1 MFLPNYNMRKTLFKL
16 AFNEPWNPNDTRLL
30 PVNLQMTSL
39 FGRKF
44 DGKQFEGYP
53 CHSSTLKLSGK

>member
-1 MFLPNYNMRKTLFKL
+1 MRKTLFKL
-16 AFNEPWNPNDTRLL
+16 AFNEPWNPNDIKLL
-30 PVNLQMTSL
+30 SVKLQMTSL

>member
-1 MFLPNYNMRKTLFKL
+1 MRKHSEL
-16 AFNEPWNPNDTRLL
+16 AFNEPWNPNDAKLL
-30 PVNLQMTSL
+30 SVNLQMTSL

-53 CHSSTLKLSGK
+53 CHSRTLKLSGK